1 MIYLR
6 WLAAVLLLSVTAGLQ
21 ADSSDLYPLES
32 EAQRERFQT
41 LTQELRCP
49 KCQNQNIADSDAPIA
64 KDMRDEVHRM
74 LRQGASD
81 EQVVDSLV
89 ARFGEFVRYK
99 PQLESRTILLWA
111 TPVIVVV
118 VGLIVVTI
126 VVVRSRRNTETA
138 SALTPE
144 QRRRAEQI
152 LKDSETS

>member
-1 MIYLR
+1 MTCLK
-6 WLAAVLLLSVTAGLQ
+6 WLAAALLLSLSLNLQ
-21 ADSSDLYPLES
+21 ADSSDLYPLASPAE
-32 EAQRERFQT
+32 QERFQT

-64 KDMRDEVHRM
+64 KDMREEVHRM
-74 LRQGASD
+74 LQEGASN

-99 PQLESRTILLWA
+99 PELEPRTVLLWA

-118 VGLIVVTI
+118 VGLIVVTV

-138 SALTPE
+138 SSLTPE

-152 LKDSETS
+152 LKDSGTP